1 MGSRVIAQSV
11 ELIDAAECTHDE
23 STTQTTAAWIV
34 LFTAVKVIASSQE
47 RKEQRDDTV
56 DADRELKAKHRALW
70 ASGDYPAV
78 AAELIPAFGPE
89 IVRACGVKAGDRVLD
104 IAAGSG
110 NSAIPAAEAG
120 AIVTASDLTP
130 ELFEAGR
137 GIAASRGVEL
147 EWVEADAEALPFAD
161 DSYDVV
167 MSTVGVMFAP
177 HHQAA
182 ADELIRV
189 CRPGGTIG
197 LINWTP
203 QGFIGNL
210 FKTMKP
216 YAPPPPPGAS
226 PAPLWGDEDH
236 VRELFG
242 DRVTDLEL
250 RRQEIVIDHS
260 PSPWSSGSTG
270 SATTAR
276 RSRRTSSTPTTPR
289 TGAALDRDFLAFL
302 TEWNTATEPGKTAY
316 HAEYLLVTG
325 TKSEQ

>member
-1 MGSRVIAQSV
+1 M
-11 ELIDAAECTHDE
+11 
-23 STTQTTAAWIV
+23 TT
-34 LFTAVKVIASSQE
+34 
-47 RKEQRDDTV
+47 TV

-78 AAELIPAFGPE
+78 AAELIPEFGPE
-89 IVRACGVKAGDRVLD
+89 IVRACEIRGGDRVLD

-110 NSAIPAAEAG
+110 NAAIPAAEAG

-130 ELFEAGR
+130 ELFDAGR
-137 GIAASRGVEL
+137 RNAAARGVEL

-189 CRPGGTIG
+189 CRPGGRIG

-203 QGFIGNL
+203 EGFIGNL

-242 DRVTDLEL
+242 DRVANLEL

-260 PSPWSSGSTG
+260 QSPLEFREYWKRNYGPTI
-270 SATTAR
+270 SAYKFNADNPER
-276 RSRRTSSTPTTPR
+276 V
-289 TGAALDRDFLAFL
+289 ADLDRDFLAFV
-302 TEWNTATEPGKTAY
+302 TAWNKAAEPGKTAY

-325 TKSEQ
+325 TKSD